1 MTWIVKRL
9 LTKDINISVPN
20 DILNYLPED
29 IVINSKIKG
38 DLHIFLI
45 DDINVRVSC
54 LITEKKV
61 QISKNVLFFKKTRQ
75 MYTYRVYLMISDN
88 SYRT

>member
-38 DLHIFLI
+38 DLHVFLI

-54 LITEKKV
+54 FITEKK
-61 QISKNVLFFKKTRQ
+61 SSNFKKCTF
-75 MYTYRVYLMISDN
+75 L
-88 SYRT
+88 

>member
-1 MTWIVKRL
+1 MTWIVKQL

-61 QISKNVLFFKKTRQ
+61 QISNEFEL
-75 MYTYRVYLMISDN
+75 I
-88 SYRT
+88 

>member
-29 IVINSKIKG
+29 IVINPKNRIISTQNNSTK
-38 DLHIFLI
+38 
-45 DDINVRVSC
+45 
-54 LITEKKV
+54 
-61 QISKNVLFFKKTRQ
+61 QI
-75 MYTYRVYLMISDN
+75 
-88 SYRT
+88 

>member
-38 DLHIFLI
+38 DLH
-45 DDINVRVSC
+45 V
-54 LITEKKV
+54 
-61 QISKNVLFFKKTRQ
+61 FFDRW
-75 MYTYRVYLMISDN
+75 Y
-88 SYRT
+88 